1 MRQLQHG
8 EVGVS
13 FLGGRGERE
22 ILPESE
28 LRLIDRTI
36 LPGDLCKRNIDDLH
50 SRAGVVINSQIK
62 GRIEHV
68 ISGESFGGWRTLEEL
83 ESRADAEIG
92 DYVVYDDWI
101 GQVFA
106 LLHGLISLVHNC
118 FQVMEV
124 C

>member
-13 FLGGRGERE
+13 FLGEHGERE
-22 ILPESE
+22 ILPESQ

-36 LPGDLCKRNIDDLH
+36 LPGDLCKRNTDDLR
-50 SRAGVVINSQIK
+50 SQAGVVISSRVK

-83 ESRADAEIG
+83 ECRTDAEIG

-101 GQVFA
+101 GQVCIA
-106 LLHGLISLVHNC
+106 LRSYVPCSQLY
-118 FQVMEV
+118 QVMEV